1 MTVCVIIYA
10 MQTILVVFVYA
21 KTLNSR
27 LKYDELNNSASTMFF
42 DANVYFD

>member
-1 MTVCVIIYA
+1 

-27 LKYDELNNSASTMFF
+27 LKYDELNNNASTMFL
-42 DANVYFD
+42 DTNVYFDWTLNPQ